1 MEAVEQLFHM
11 VLFVSITLQ
20 NDISLGCFF
29 QFVDSAVDR
38 EGTNISSKYGDM
50 YTIALV
56 CFDTGSCVHSN
67 KHKMNLF
74 WASQLRSHLFHKSYL
89 SRTRQ
94 SVGDFKA
101 ASKYN
106 WWIANCFYAFKLII
120 QNNVE
125 KNYERKLNSNSLT
138 RKQSS
143 SGLPKTNSAAPLNR
157 IILNWIE
164 IIWLTYKTH
173 SLAKRHPAN
182 SVLNIS
188 YSTLFAVVTRSKD
201 L

>member
-74 WASQLRSHLFHKSYL
+74 RARQLRSHLFHKSYL
-89 SRTRQ
+89 NRTRQ

-106 WWIANCFYAFKLII
+106 
-120 QNNVE
+120 
-125 KNYERKLNSNSLT
+125 
-138 RKQSS
+138 
-143 SGLPKTNSAAPLNR
+143 
-157 IILNWIE
+157 
-164 IIWLTYKTH
+164 
-173 SLAKRHPAN
+173 
-182 SVLNIS
+182 
-188 YSTLFAVVTRSKD
+188 
-201 L
+201 